1 MHRQNRMKSGN
12 KGLLIALL
20 LCAALAVALAFS
32 VYQWHS
38 ASVERVAVQ
47 RQNKALQKKYN
58 KLKGASRKAKEKRKV
73 EQEEASISSTTATAT
88 ATSQAAASSS
98 ATTFAAQA
106 QSSSAGTKRDFLYA
120 YDGSSPWIWAP
131 DAEGAYECVYRHL
144 RPNDPV
150 DRTKFANVAK
160 TAVKQAD
167 GQGSEVGYAYQV
179 SIDETNYLLTLTY
192 TTYGG
197 RLTTNAQKL
206 YRLD

>member
-1 MHRQNRMKSGN
+1 MKSGDR
-12 KGLLIALL
+12 GLVLALL
-20 LCAALAVALAFS
+20 LCVVLAVALAFTI
-32 VYQWHS
+32 YQWHS
-38 ASVERVAVQ
+38 ASVECVSVQ
-47 RQNKALQKKYN
+47 KQNEALQKKYN
-58 KLKGASRKAKEKRKV
+58 KLNSASPRARSEKQAE
-73 EQEEASISSTTATAT
+73 EQEASAVSATTTAA

-98 ATTFAAQA
+98 ASTPNARP
-106 QSSSAGTKRDFLYA
+106 QSSDAGTARDFLYA

-131 DAEGAYECVYRHL
+131 DAAGAYECVYRHL
-144 RPNDPV
+144 RPDAPV

-160 TAVKQAD
+160 TVVKQVD
-167 GQGSEVGYAYQV
+167 DQGSEVGYAYQV